1 MSRDLVQRNF
11 RYVNGLVAKNQ
22 PVSVVYRSTDSLAPL
37 YAAESGSSLLPN
49 PITTDAYGNVAFY
62 AQNGFYDFLA
72 LGARIP
78 FDVEEDSGGG
88 GGGSDTFFEHIQA
101 SPAATWTVLHPLPR
115 TPNVTVIVDG
125 RIMLADVEYTDNQ
138 VVVTHAAPT
147 TGKVILT

>member
-1 MSRDLVQRNF
+1 LF
-11 RYVNGLVAKNQ
+11 AGETG
-22 PVSVVYRSTDSLAPL
+22 PESV
-37 YAAESGSSLLPN
+37 PN
-49 PITTDAYGNVAFY
+49 PFRTDNNGNASFY

-88 GGGSDTFFEHIQA
+88 GGGSDTFYEHIQA
-101 SPAATWTVLHPLPR
+101 SPAATWTILHPLSR
-115 TPNVTVIVDG
+115 TPAVTVYVDG
-125 RIMLADVEYTDNQ
+125 QLVIADVEYADNQ

>member
-11 RYVNGLVAKNQ
+11 RYVNGLVARDQ
-22 PVSVVYRSTDSLAPL
+22 PVSVVYRGTGALAPL
-37 YAAESGSSLLPN
+37 FAGETGPESVPN
-49 PITTDAYGNVAFY
+49 PFRTDNNGNASFY

-88 GGGSDTFFEHIQA
+88 GGGSDTFYEHIQA
-101 SPAATWTVLHPLPR
+101 SPAATWTILHPLSR
-115 TPNVTVIVDG
+115 TPAVTVYVDG
-125 RIMLADVEYTDNQ
+125 QLVIADVEYADNQ

>member
-11 RYVNGLVAKNQ
+11 RYVNGLVARDQ
-22 PVSVVYRSTDSLAPL
+22 PVSVVYRGTGAIAPL
-37 YAAESGSSLLPN
+37 FAGETGPESVPN
-49 PITTDAYGNVAFY
+49 PFRTDNNGNASFY

-88 GGGSDTFFEHIQA
+88 GDTFFEHVQA
-101 SPAATWTVLHPLPR
+101 APAATWTIVHSIDR
-115 TPNVTVIVDG
+115 TPNVQVIVDDAVV
-125 RIMLADVEYTDNQ
+125 IADVEYSGQQ
-138 VVVTHAAPT
+138 VVVTMAAPT